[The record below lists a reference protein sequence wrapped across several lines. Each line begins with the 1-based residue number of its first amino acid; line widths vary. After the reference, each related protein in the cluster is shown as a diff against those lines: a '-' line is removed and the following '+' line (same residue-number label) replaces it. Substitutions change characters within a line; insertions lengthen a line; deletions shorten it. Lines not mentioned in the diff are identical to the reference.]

1 MGTTTAVINAHV
13 SEQLTGLMHSFGN
26 LFVHVSGEGKV
37 DFRAPGMGS
46 GWLGMIKIILSGDVG
61 CMKPYKG
68 YDTCA
73 FDQAIEYLMD
83 LDMTPHLN
91 SSINEEYLVDRET
104 WVKFIQGIKEEC
116 SFVGKPLP
124 KYTFELK
131 TADEKHVITTIVLEP
146 MCNGFVVGE
155 YQASKEAEYIG
166 VIEDYDQPKI
176 DACFIQ
182 CEGKEY
188 EIELDKLIHYRHR
201 KYQPRKGDYLL
212 FNNDKGVYV
221 ILPQEDYSIH

>member
-1 MGTTTAVINAHV
+1 MGTTAALNAHV
-13 SEQLTGLMHSFGN
+13 NEQLVRLMHSFGN

-46 GWLGMIKIILSGDVG
+46 GWLGMIKVILSGDVG
-61 CMKPYKG
+61 CMKPYQG

-83 LDMTPHLN
+83 LDMAPHLN
-91 SSINEEYLVDRET
+91 SSINEEYTVDRER
-104 WVKFIQGIKEEC
+104 WVKFIQGIKDEC
-116 SFVGKPLP
+116 SFVGKPAP
-124 KYTFELK
+124 KYKFELRS
-131 TADEKHVITTIVLEP
+131 DDGKHVITTIILEP
-146 MCNGFVVGE
+146 MCNTFVVGE
-155 YQASKEAEYIG
+155 YNATKECEYIG

-176 DACFIQ
+176 DSCFIQ

-188 EIELDKLIHYRHR
+188 EVELDKLIHYRHR
-201 KYQPRKGDYLL
+201 KYQPRKGDYFL
-212 FNNDKGVYV
+212 FNAESKAYI